1 MENEVQPRH
10 HPDIRWAII
19 ISCVTTAFLV
29 IVVAYAWNNMKKL
42 EMEATYNKTN
52 TEITIDNEKKIN
64 EMKVEVGGLRNII
77 DNLKIEIDNYKKDLD
92 EAKKASSTPISI
104 TSTTENLP
112 KK

>member
-52 TEITIDNEKKIN
+52 TEITAENEKKIN
-64 EMKVEVGGLRNII
+64 EMEVEVGGLRNII
-77 DNLKIEIDNYKKDLD
+77 DNLKIEIGNYKKDLE
-92 EAKKASSTPISI
+92 EAKKVSSTAVL
-104 TSTTENLP
+104 TTTTPNILP